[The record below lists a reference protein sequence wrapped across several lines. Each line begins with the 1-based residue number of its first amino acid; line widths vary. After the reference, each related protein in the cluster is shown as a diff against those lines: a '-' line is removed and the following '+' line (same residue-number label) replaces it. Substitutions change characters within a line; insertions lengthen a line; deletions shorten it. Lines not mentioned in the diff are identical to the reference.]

1 MFKWRMMC
9 LPLLMKVF
17 FFKNVIVHLY
27 PKHCST
33 QKINF
38 QCLEPGT
45 PVQSLSDGLVAVFP

>member
-1 MFKWRMMC
+1 MSPTFNES
-9 LPLLMKVF
+9 F

-33 QKINF
+33 QINS

-45 PVQSLSDGLVAVFP
+45 PVQSLPDGLVAVFP

>member
-33 QKINF
+33 QINS

>member
-1 MFKWRMMC
+1 MSPTFNES
-9 LPLLMKVF
+9 F

-33 QKINF
+33 QKINS

-45 PVQSLSDGLVAVFP
+45 PVQSLPDGLVAVFP